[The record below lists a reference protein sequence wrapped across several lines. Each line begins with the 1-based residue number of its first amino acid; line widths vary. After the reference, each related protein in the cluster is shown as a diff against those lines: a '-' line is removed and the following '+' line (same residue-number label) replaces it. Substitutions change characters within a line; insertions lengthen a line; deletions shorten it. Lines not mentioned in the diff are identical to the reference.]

1 MYQGFQTQSV
11 DVCYSDIPIYT
22 LGSHFIQTS
31 YKINP
36 NILQTFVDWLDQDWG
51 DFGEVRMADKL
62 GWTMTEVE

>member
-36 NILQTFVDWLDQDWG
+36 NILQTFVDWLDQD
-51 DFGEVRMADKL
+51 
-62 GWTMTEVE
+62 